1 LHYGTPSIRNSF
13 ATQAIKNVSAW
24 ENSYSLSNGEF
35 RYSLWTVPEELVDFA
50 GQSTEGSDALVVP
63 VQPEAILST
72 DISSGKFESVS
83 SLIQGGNESL
93 DATKA
98 SVGDLV
104 SGVNESFNAA
114 VNKGEDVLRSS
125 LDTATSF
132 VDSIVKNATTSA
144 DNAFSKVF
152 SSVDQ
157 TGDLASKKITN
168 VSSGING
175 VTSKAPALVIDVLRR
190 TVVVVE
196 SSLSKGASYV
206 VYLYGS
212 AKEVLP
218 AEIRDSVN
226 VYEGK
231 ATQILRPVGSATQQ
245 VMY

>member
-1 LHYGTPSIRNSF
+1 M
-13 ATQAIKNVSAW
+13 TQLEWLNVA
-24 ENSYSLSNGEF
+24 LI
-35 RYSLWTVPEELVDFA
+35 VLVL
-50 GQSTEGSDALVVP
+50 GGSDALVVP
-63 VQPEAILST
+63 TQPEAILST
-72 DISSGKFESVS
+72 DISSGKFEFVS

-152 SSVDQ
+152 SSVGQ
-157 TGDLASKKITN
+157 TGDLASKKITS

-175 VTSKAPALVIDVLRR
+175 VTSKALALVIDVLRH
-190 TVVVVE
+190 TFIVGE
-196 SSLSKGASYV
+196 SSLSKGVSYV

-212 AKEVLP
+212 VKEVLP
-218 AEIRDSVN
+218 AEIKDSVN

-231 ATQILRPVGSATQQ
+231 ATQILNVGK
-245 VMY
+245 